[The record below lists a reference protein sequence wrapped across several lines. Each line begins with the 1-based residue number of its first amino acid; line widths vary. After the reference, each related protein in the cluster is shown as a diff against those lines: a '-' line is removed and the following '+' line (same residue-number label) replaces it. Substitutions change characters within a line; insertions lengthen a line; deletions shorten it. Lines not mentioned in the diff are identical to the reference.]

1 MGISLDPARGSAT
14 GPGAAAVGDG
24 AEVVALVVQRR
35 LAETSADAY
44 LAWQRRVAAR
54 LASWPGFLDRQVIPP
69 NPPVQVDWVVVQRFR
84 DLASARGWL
93 QSPDRA
99 ALAAEIADHFLGN
112 DEIQL
117 RSAEP
122 VRPPSDTTG
131 RHGRRTGDGGAGS
144 SGDVLVTENTRDRA
158 NAASALISARVAPDL
173 EGEFLAWQRSIAAA
187 ESRFDGFVGHKVE
200 RPIPGVQ
207 EDWVVLLSFDSDE
220 HLDGWLASPERAAL
234 LADGERFTRGLRLV
248 RSSYGFGFWSGDPP
262 TAAPDPVFKSNLLVL
277 LMLYPVVFLWGYFV
291 ADPLF
296 ASHDV
301 PFWLSLF
308 IGNVVSTQ
316 LLGWWLVPWAFR
328 RFRWWL
334 RPGPARAQ
342 MAGYLL
348 IGALY
353 AGSMAVYAVLLA
365 LRS

>member
-1 MGISLDPARGSAT
+1 VGISLGPAT
-14 GPGAAAVGDG
+14 GPAPATESGSDG
-24 AEVVALVVQRR
+24 VVALVVQRR
-35 LAETSADAY
+35 LADSSADAY
-44 LAWQRRVAAR
+44 RAWQRRVQAR
-54 LASWPGFLDRQVIPP
+54 LATWPGFLDRRVIPP

-99 ALAAEIADHFLGN
+99 ALAAEIADHFLGH
-112 DEIQL
+112 DEI
-117 RSAEP
+117 
-122 VRPPSDTTG
+122 
-131 RHGRRTGDGGAGS
+131 H
-144 SGDVLVTENTRDRA
+144 LVTENPRDRA
-158 NAASALISARVAPDL
+158 TVASALISARVAPEL

-207 EDWVVLLSFDSDE
+207 EDWVVLLSFDSDA
-220 HLDGWLASPERAAL
+220 HLDAWLDSPERTAL
-234 LADGERFTRGLRLV
+234 LADGERFNRDLRLV
-248 RSSYGFGFWSGDPP
+248 RSSYGFGFWSGAPP

-277 LMLYPVVFLWGYFV
+277 LMLYPVVFAWGYFV

-296 ASHDV
+296 AAHGV

-328 RFRWWL
+328 RFRWWM
-334 RPGPARAQ
+334 RPRSARAQ
-342 MAGYLL
+342 AAGYL
-348 IGALY
+348 IIAALY
-353 AGSMAVYAVLLA
+353 AVSMAAYAVLLA
-365 LRS
+365 LR